1 MNCGEILRDNICE
14 RCELPFCRQFCIG
27 LREGA
32 LKELINAYKFRS
44 VRAAYFDLA
53 EMLYERTGAL
63 VGYKIV
69 PLPTI
74 TKHVRERGFD
84 HIGKLAKQ
92 LARLSGGELCF
103 ALERNINSTQVGADK
118 QRRILQAQKAFR
130 VSKKMEP
137 GADYLLL
144 DDI

>member
-1 MNCGEILRDNICE
+1 M
-14 RCELPFCRQFCIG
+14 
-27 LREGA
+27 
-32 LKELINAYKFRS
+32 
-44 VRAAYFDLA
+44 
-53 EMLYERTGAL
+53 
-63 VGYKIV
+63 GYKIV

-74 TKHVRERGFD
+74 MKHVRERGFD

-92 LARLSGGELCF
+92 LARLSGSKLCY

-118 QRRILQAQKAFR
+118 QRRILQAQKAFKA
-130 VSKKMEP
+130 SEKMEP

>member
-1 MNCGEILRDNICE
+1 M
-14 RCELPFCRQFCIG
+14 PFRRQFCVG

-32 LKELINAYKFRS
+32 LKELINDYKFRS

-53 EMLYERTGAL
+53 EMLFVRTGGL

-74 TKHVRERGFD
+74 AKHVRERGFD
-84 HIGKLAKQ
+84 HIDKLAKE
-92 LARLSGGELCF
+92 LARLSGGRLCR
-103 ALERNINSTQVGADK
+103 ALERNANSTQVGADK
-118 QRRILQAQKAFR
+118 KRRIAQAEAAF
-130 VSKKMEP
+130 KIDAKMEP